1 MTKLEIA
8 KEAALTEFEK
18 WNEITGVFDKGKAS
32 LWTVSYIWEVR
43 GLIEDAAE
51 IGYSMGTGESA
62 KRVVARINK
71 RNFNT

>member
-8 KEAALTEFEK
+8 KEAALIEFGK
-18 WNEITGVFDKGKAS
+18 WNEITGVFDKGN
-32 LWTVSYIWEVR
+32 SYLWEVR

>member
-8 KEAALTEFEK
+8 KEAAITEFEK
-18 WNEITGVFDKGKAS
+18 WNEITGVFDKGN
-32 LWTVSYIWEVR
+32 SYIPEIH